1 MQEQN
6 KEGRRQEAEGRRNN
20 WTRIQTPT
28 NCKEA
33 VEDGVLDPRSLPF
46 ETLHEQS
53 MLEGQKLEFPPAS
66 CPLPSALN
74 SNWDEASF
82 AKLLGLNNGNQLQ
95 SPTQPIATEESPE
108 VEINSQNLA
117 SNPVA
122 THELFDDPQ
131 LGKTQPTFY
140 GNPFAKF
147 GAVGLA
153 MLVIFGAAATVLNSI
168 MSGKPRIAPTIA
180 NQEVDKPKLEIAD
193 NSQVTET
200 GKLKAELALSTQADK
215 IKSVERSKSP
225 KTQTVRRN
233 IQTRNER
240 SKPVYSRIIP
250 REMPRNQV
258 AYIPRS
264 IPQRVSYK
272 PRNIPY
278 TPKTK
283 PVTNKIN
290 PASLSKQE
298 EAVNPMKQWREISSL
313 GSYGNV
319 EIASNSESLANNNT
333 LDSKFNEQQT
343 PSIPSATLISVT
355 SNSNQIVPTNNDS
368 DIEPLYE
375 EEALIIGNS
384 ETPQLTVGS
393 SSSGKLVTPLIWTKN
408 QPNSAAVNSTKQ
420 AQQDKFIIQ
429 LSQPLTTK
437 AGLVILPKTT
447 QIIVRV
453 KDIQKSGFV
462 ELEATGAVIDG
473 NEYILPEGAIAIR
486 GKSGQPL
493 IASSWGDKGGE
504 IASRDAE
511 TFAVGSLAKV
521 GKVLNQP
528 KEEQISTNS
537 GFGGTSSFSSI
548 RRNRSNILGA
558 VLEGGFEPLINKH
571 YRRFN
576 GERMFGSSKLVLRFR
591 YLSIKLSSFR

>member
-1 MQEQN
+1 MQEQ
-6 KEGRRQEAEGRRNN
+6 
-20 WTRIQTPT
+20 
-28 NCKEA
+28 
-33 VEDGVLDPRSLPF
+33 
-46 ETLHEQS
+46 ETENHD
-53 MLEGQKLEFPPAS
+53 
-66 CPLPSALN
+66 
-74 SNWDEASF
+74 WDEASF
-82 AKLLGLNNGNQLQ
+82 AKLLGLNDEKQPDNQTGFVESEDLL
-95 SPTQPIATEESPE
+95 EE
-108 VEINSQNLA
+108 EINNQDTS
-117 SNPVA
+117 PVA

-147 GAVGLA
+147 GAVGLV
-153 MLVIFGAAATVLNSI
+153 MLVVFGAAATVLNSI

-215 IKSVERSKSP
+215 IKSVERSQNP
-225 KTQTVRRN
+225 KTQIVRRN
-233 IQTRNER
+233 TQTRNER
-240 SKPVYSRIIP
+240 SKPVSSRIIP
-250 REMPRNQV
+250 RQVAKNQV
-258 AYIPRS
+258 AYIPSS

-408 QPNSAAVNSTKQ
+408 QPNSAAVNSAKQ
-420 AQQDKFIIQ
+420 PQQDKFIIQ

-437 AGLVILPKTT
+437 VGLVIFPKGS
-447 QIIVRV
+447 QIIVQV
-453 KDIQKSGFV
+453 KDIQKSGFT
-462 ELEATGAVIDG
+462 ELEATGAVING
-473 NEYILPEGAIAIR
+473 NEYLLPGNAIAVR

-493 IASSWGDKGGE
+493 IASKWGDKGGE

-558 VLEGGFEPLINKH
+558 VLEGGFEPLTQQILQRNQQALQEIQQREYVWYVKAGTEVQV
-571 YRRFN
+571 FVN
-576 GERMFGSSKLVLRFR
+576 QTFQF
-591 YLSIKLSSFR
+591 

>member
-1 MQEQN
+1 MPEQETEN
-6 KEGRRQEAEGRRNN
+6 
-20 WTRIQTPT
+20 
-28 NCKEA
+28 
-33 VEDGVLDPRSLPF
+33 
-46 ETLHEQS
+46 HE
-53 MLEGQKLEFPPAS
+53 
-66 CPLPSALN
+66 LN
-74 SNWDEASF
+74 GNWDEASF
-82 AKLLGLNNGNQLQ
+82 AKLLGLNDENQLSNQ
-95 SPTQPIATEESPE
+95 TKPVASEESPE

-131 LGKTQPTFY
+131 VGKTQPTFY

-147 GAVGLA
+147 GVVGLV
-153 MLVIFGAAATVLNSI
+153 MLVVFGAAATVLNSI
-168 MSGKPRIAPTIA
+168 MSGKPKIAPTIA

-225 KTQTVRRN
+225 KTQIVRRN
-233 IQTRNER
+233 SQTINQR
-240 SKPVYSRIIP
+240 SKTVSSQIIP
-250 REMPRNQV
+250 REVPRSQV

-264 IPQRVSYK
+264 IPQRVSYN

-278 TPKTK
+278 TSRNQ
-283 PVTNKIN
+283 PVKNQVN
-290 PASLSKQE
+290 PASVSKSLTKQE
-298 EAVNPMKQWREISSL
+298 KDINPMEQWREISSL

-319 EIASNSESLANNNT
+319 EIASNSESLPNNT
-333 LDSKFNEQQT
+333 TNTTLNEQQA
-343 PSIPSATLISVT
+343 PSITSATLISVT
-355 SNSNQIVPTNNDS
+355 SNSNQIVPTTNDLE
-368 DIEPLYE
+368 IEPLHE
-375 EEALIIGNS
+375 EEALIIGNP
-384 ETPQLTVGS
+384 ETQQLTVGS

-408 QPNSAAVNSTKQ
+408 QPNSAAVNSAKQ
-420 AQQDKFIIQ
+420 PQQDKFIIQ
-429 LSQPLTTK
+429 LSKPLTTK
-437 AGLVILPKTT
+437 EGLVILPKAT
-447 QIIVRV
+447 QIIVQV

-521 GKVLNQP
+521 GKVINQP
-528 KEEQISTNS
+528 KEEQTSTNS
-537 GFGGTSSFSSI
+537 GFGGTTSFSSI

-558 VLEGGFEPLINKH
+558 VLEGGFEPLTQQILQRNQQALQEIQRREDVWFVKAGTEVQVFVNKT
-571 YRRFN
+571 FQ
-576 GERMFGSSKLVLRFR
+576 F
-591 YLSIKLSSFR
+591 